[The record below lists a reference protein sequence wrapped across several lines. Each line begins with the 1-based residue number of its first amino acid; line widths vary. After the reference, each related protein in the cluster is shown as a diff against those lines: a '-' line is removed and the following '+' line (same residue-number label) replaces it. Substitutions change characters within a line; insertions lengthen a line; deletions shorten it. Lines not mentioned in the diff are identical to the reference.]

1 MISVLH
7 VMSTMIP
14 IAIGLDLDASFLL
27 ERNTALFLKV
37 FAVLCAM
44 STMVQT
50 ARFLGLGTS
59 FLRRVTCHILVTEVL
74 VNEHDIRRWRVREHG
89 GVLHSG

>member
-1 MISVLH
+1 MRR
-7 VMSTMIP
+7 
-14 IAIGLDLDASFLL
+14 FFL

-74 VNEHDIRRWRVREHG
+74 VNEHDIRRWRVRGHG